1 MSLYEDATH
10 DLFGFGGGFGSRYGG
25 GMLPLIH
32 QDHSQLGQEFLLSDS
47 GALSPISFA
56 GSSGPQGSTTSHTTA
71 ATPSPTLVTAA
82 GSNLSFDLVWDASVA
97 GAPSGFTSAIINAAH
112 SYASDFT
119 SPVKTVIYIA
129 VGWGE
134 INGTSLSAS
143 ALGESE
149 SAGYLTNYATVAGAL
164 GKDGYAFHA
173 ANEPTSGQFFVTSAE
188 AKALAL
194 VSGTG
199 GGVRSVDGYVGIS
212 TLGGTGYS
220 WSFGAG
226 AGAGATSTQ
235 FNLQSVASHE
245 ISEVM
250 GRIAMEGTAVY
261 YGKKTYTPL
270 DLFNYSSQGV
280 LQLSGAGG
288 YFSTNTGV
296 THMGNF
302 NQATTYGGDI
312 GDWASYLSPSQSG
325 TLASGSDAF
334 DAFTRPGYGVS
345 VSADDLLEVAALGY
359 RFTPAGSLLA

>member
-1 MSLYEDATH
+1 MGLYDDATH
-10 DLFGFGGGFGSRYGG
+10 DLFGFGGSFGNSFGAGFGGG
-25 GMLPLIH
+25 IIPLNP
-32 QDHSQLGQEFLLSDS
+32 QDHSLLGQEFLLSDS
-47 GALSPISFA
+47 GALSPVSFA
-56 GSSGPQGSTTSHTTA
+56 GSSGTQGSTTTHTTA
-71 ATPSPTLVTAA
+71 VAPGPTLVTAA
-82 GSNLSFDLVWDASVA
+82 GSNLSIDLVWDTSVA
-97 GAPSGFTSAIINAAH
+97 GAPSGFTSAIINAAQT
-112 SYASDFT
+112 YASDFT
-119 SPVKTVIYIA
+119 TPLKTVVYIA

-134 INGTSLSAS
+134 INGTSLAS
-143 ALGESE
+143 NALGESE

-164 GKDGYAFHA
+164 GKDGYTFHA

-188 AKALAL
+188 AKGMGL

-199 GGVRSVDGYVGIS
+199 GGTRSVDGYVGFS
-212 TLGGTGYS
+212 TLTGTGDS

-226 AGAGATSTQ
+226 ATATQ

-245 ISEVM
+245 VSEVM

-270 DLFNYSSQGV
+270 DLFNYNTQGV
-280 LQLSGAGG
+280 LELSGGGG
-288 YFSTNTGV
+288 YFSANNGAS
-296 THMGNF
+296 HMGNF

-325 TLASGSDAF
+325 TVATGSDAF

-359 RFTPAGSLLA
+359 KLTPTGSLLA